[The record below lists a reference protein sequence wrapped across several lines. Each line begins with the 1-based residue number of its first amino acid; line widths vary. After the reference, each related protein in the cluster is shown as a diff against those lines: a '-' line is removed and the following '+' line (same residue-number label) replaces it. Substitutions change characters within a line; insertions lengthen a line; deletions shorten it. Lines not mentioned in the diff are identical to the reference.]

1 MVVSKERMTLLLTH
15 SRLENKI
22 QDEVH
27 RLRKE
32 EGMRAL
38 GPERMARTVEDF
50 TEKYGLEKFPE
61 ILNEIK
67 KKEEKL
73 GHVSRERPP
82 SLRPAVFYF

>member
-1 MVVSKERMTLLLTH
+1 MKYIVCERRKGCGLLVLSVWPVRSRTL
-15 SRLENKI
+15 
-22 QDEVH
+22 
-27 RLRKE
+27 
-32 EGMRAL
+32 
-38 GPERMARTVEDF
+38 P
-50 TEKYGLEKFPE
+50 EKYGLAKFPE

>member
-1 MVVSKERMTLLLTH
+1 
-15 SRLENKI
+15 
-22 QDEVH
+22 
-27 RLRKE
+27 
-32 EGMRAL
+32 MRAL

-73 GHVSRERPP
+73 GHVSRERLP

>member
-1 MVVSKERMTLLLTH
+1 
-15 SRLENKI
+15 
-22 QDEVH
+22 
-27 RLRKE
+27 
-32 EGMRAL
+32 MRAL

-50 TEKYGLEKFPE
+50 TGKVWAGKISRDPE